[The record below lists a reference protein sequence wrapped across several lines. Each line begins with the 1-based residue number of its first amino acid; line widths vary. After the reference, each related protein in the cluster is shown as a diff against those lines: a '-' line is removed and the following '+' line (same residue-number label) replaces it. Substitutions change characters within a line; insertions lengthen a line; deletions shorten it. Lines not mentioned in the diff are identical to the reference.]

1 MDMKVLKDLE
11 EKLEKELKKIAEKS
25 DISPAELENATKAV
39 CLIEKLRD
47 MEAMGENATERSYGS
62 YGHHPDY
69 RYRDERMDY
78 GRGRSPVT
86 GRYISTGYDGYSG
99 HSINDRMVA
108 KLEEMYDQ
116 AKTEHERET
125 VDKWIKRL
133 ETER

>member
-47 MEAMGENATERSYGS
+47 MESGGEDAERSYGS
-62 YGHHPDY
+62 YGRHPDY
-69 RYRDERMDY
+69 RYHDDRMDY
-78 GRGRSPVT
+78 GRGRSSVT

-99 HSINDRMVA
+99 HSISDRMVA